1 MWGTVQEKFI
11 NQEDMTIIFGAFNQ
25 IQDIRFDGHTYTV
38 SVGNNHIGS
47 QWTFRIEDSKIVDK
61 NIYSVSMS

>member
-25 IQDIRFDGHTYTV
+25 IQGIRFDGHIYFV
-38 SVGNNHIGS
+38 SVGDNHTGS
-47 QWTFRIEDSKIVDK
+47 QWEFRIEDSKIVDRK
-61 NIYSVSMS
+61 LYSVSMS